1 MNAKSYSAP
10 FCSDEVENERSAA
23 CTYAYYVYG
32 SAAAETASPHSL
44 LRHPLSAMPYRARR
58 VLVTALF
65 ILDSRA
71 RAPPLLFPDISLAPI
86 SMNERLAT
94 PSRFVHLA
102 LFWPYDYGVFSN
114 GTKTTTFRFNAAM
127 DPWTPAGLQLLQA
140 RQKAGRGG
148 KCPLG
153 TFHPVHSILE
163 RGGYATLQRVSMAF
177 EFGGRGRRFIFWP
190 PTSTT
195 TTTSCKCKLRI
206 SPSLF
211 ALARVV
217 PRPAANVVARGQ
229 GRRPNQRGQQPT
241 CESAEWIASHATRL
255 TLRKC
260 NDR

>member
-1 MNAKSYSAP
+1 MQKSYSAP

-23 CTYAYYVYG
+23 YLYVR
-32 SAAAETASPHSL
+32 L
-44 LRHPLSAMPYRARR
+44 LRIWQRGGGDCFASLTFTTPAERHAVPRAPRSRDRSIYSGQPWARAR
-58 VLVTALF
+58 
-65 ILDSRA
+65 
-71 RAPPLLFPDISLAPI
+71 PLLFPDISLAPI

-153 TFHPVHSILE
+153 TFHPVHSILD
-163 RGGYATLQRVSMAF
+163 RGGYATLQRVSIAF
-177 EFGGRGRRFIFWP
+177 EFGGRRFIFWP
-190 PTSTT
+190 PPPTTTT

-211 ALARVV
+211 ALARVRPSGGKRCGV
-217 PRPAANVVARGQ
+217 RPRKAAEPKG
-229 GRRPNQRGQQPT
+229 PT
-241 CESAEWIASHATRL
+241 TDV
-255 TLRKC
+255 RKC
-260 NDR
+260 